1 MLPVED
7 YSLQILHQTF
17 VSSHLNSKEESTEV
31 LPDVQVNFGVAS
43 FKAMK
48 VIWQEITRTRINQ

>member
-7 YSLQILHQTF
+7 CSLQILHQTF
-17 VSSHLNSKEESTEV
+17 VLSHLNSKGESTEM

-43 FKAMK
+43 FKGMK
-48 VIWQEITRTRINQ
+48 VI